1 MEVADIRL
9 ITNLYWGQR
18 AVVKG
23 GDDER
28 KWIKVER
35 EVRQGCVLSPDLFS
49 LYSQLVINE
58 MLDMEVVNVGGLSI
72 NNIRYADN
80 TVLIVE
86 TADKLQRQVD
96 KLDV

>member
-1 MEVADIRL
+1 M
-9 ITNLYWGQR
+9 
-18 AVVKG
+18 KG

-28 KWIKVER
+28 KWIKIET
-35 EVRQGCVLSPDLFS
+35 EVRQGRVLSPDLFS

-58 MLDMEVVNVGGLSI
+58 MLHMEVVNVGGLSI

-86 TADKLQRQVD
+86 TGEKLQRQVD
-96 KLDV
+96 KLDI